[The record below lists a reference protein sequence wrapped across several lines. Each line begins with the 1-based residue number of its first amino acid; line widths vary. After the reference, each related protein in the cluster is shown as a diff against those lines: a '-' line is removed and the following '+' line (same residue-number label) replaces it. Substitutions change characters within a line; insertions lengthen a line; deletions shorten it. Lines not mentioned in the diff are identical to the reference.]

1 MLRVNEQRRKMIF
14 KCGPCY
20 KEYLSNKTLSNHM
33 IARHCNICPIIFKR
47 ENLLMEHKGRKHGI
61 SAGYAYVGQQRQRR
75 REISNVQEHDIE
87 EGEVID
93 EVVVDVSDHLSEME
107 FGTQNTQDGGT
118 DQGT

>member
-1 MLRVNEQRRKMIF
+1 
-14 KCGPCY
+14 
-20 KEYLSNKTLSNHM
+20 M

-47 ENLLMEHKGRKHGI
+47 ENLLMEHKRRKHRI

-93 EVVVDVSDHLSEME
+93 EVVVDVSDQVSEME

-118 DQGT
+118 YQVT

>member
-1 MLRVNEQRRKMIF
+1 M
-14 KCGPCY
+14 
-20 KEYLSNKTLSNHM
+20 
-33 IARHCNICPIIFKR
+33 
-47 ENLLMEHKGRKHGI
+47 
-61 SAGYAYVGQQRQRR
+61 GQQTQRR

-93 EVVVDVSDHLSEME
+93 EVVVDISDHLSEME

>member
-1 MLRVNEQRRKMIF
+1 
-14 KCGPCY
+14 
-20 KEYLSNKTLSNHM
+20 
-33 IARHCNICPIIFKR
+33 
-47 ENLLMEHKGRKHGI
+47 MEHKRRKHRI

-107 FGTQNTQDGGT
+107 FGTQNTQNGGT
-118 DQGT
+118 YQVT